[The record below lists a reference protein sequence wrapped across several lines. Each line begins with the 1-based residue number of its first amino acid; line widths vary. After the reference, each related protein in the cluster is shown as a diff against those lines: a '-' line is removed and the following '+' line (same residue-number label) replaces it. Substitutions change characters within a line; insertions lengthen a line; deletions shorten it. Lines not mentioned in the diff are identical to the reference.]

1 MAMRKALTLKTTMR
15 MKTMKRRLRILLLLS
30 PRKNRPSIHICR

>member
-1 MAMRKALTLKTTMR
+1 MATRKALTLKTTRR
-15 MKTMKRRLRILLLLS
+15 MKTMKRRLRILLLLF